1 MADMGDLS
9 ATVRCPVCGDTHF
22 FLEEKGPQK
31 GLYCY
36 RCYKTNGVKKWIKWV
51 GKKELIGLQQRN
63 LVLTKPPVDNAVQED
78 AAAAAN
84 VTAPVPVGYSGVATP
99 APIPVP
105 VPQPMSAAMSAVA
118 AVTPPAPPIAP
129 APAPGFMA
137 PTPDMGSGSYTDML
151 KAAIDNKEK
160 DEFAFDVDCSACKGG
175 AIFETSSEQLRVRVD
190 TARKGIAVI
199 SAEDAVEELFIPV
212 NYCPFCGQTLRKS

>member
-36 RCYKTNGVKKWIKWV
+36 RCYKTNGITKWIKWV

-63 LVLTKPPVDNAVQED
+63 LVLTKPPVDNAVQDD
-78 AAAAAN
+78 AVTAK
-84 VTAPVPVGYSGVATP
+84 VTAPVPVGYNGVATP

-118 AVTPPAPPIAP
+118 AVTPPAPPVAP
-129 APAPGFMA
+129 TPAPGFMA
-137 PTPDMGSGSYTDML
+137 PTPDMGVGSYTEMI
-151 KAAIDNKEK
+151 KAAASASNTDGY
-160 DEFAFDVDCSACKGG
+160 AFDVDCAACKGN
-175 AIFETSSEQLRVRVD
+175 ATFETGSEQLRVRVD
-190 TARKGIAVI
+190 TTRKGIAII

-212 NYCPFCGQTLRKS
+212 KYCPYCGDKL